1 MTWSTFRLWGASL
14 CEAVPSCGFSGFSVL
29 GTVIKCGCCGLR
41 WVTPPSNCEVSE
53 VWSSQARRFAAVTA
67 PPARG
72 VCFHAHFFYGG
83 IPRLGR
89 REIGVVGARAIGA
102 VGVILFGVVIKFMT
116 HLVFF
121 WRLPT
126 PPTASSLILLSV
138 SKIGCQSFGELSA
151 LFSRLSC

>member
-72 VCFHAHFFYGG
+72 VCFHAHFFTEVFHALGG
-83 IPRLGR
+83 
-89 REIGVVGARAIGA
+89 E
-102 VGVILFGVVIKFMT
+102 K
-116 HLVFF
+116 LV
-121 WRLPT
+121 
-126 PPTASSLILLSV
+126 LLAH
-138 SKIGCQSFGELSA
+138 GLSEPWG
-151 LFSRLSC
+151 